1 MRDRVLRVDL
11 DYTLCTLHTCNGMGE
26 TKTDQSSNKSN
37 FHARNGDTGYPGLTE
52 IINQGT
58 WYLVFTD
65 NREAR
70 ANADNFLLSGCVM

>member
-1 MRDRVLRVDL
+1 
-11 DYTLCTLHTCNGMGE
+11 MGE
-26 TKTDQSSNKSN
+26 SKTNQSSNKSN
-37 FHARNGDTGYPGLTE
+37 FHTHNGDTGYPGLTE
-52 IINQGT
+52 NINQGT

>member
-1 MRDRVLRVDL
+1 
-11 DYTLCTLHTCNGMGE
+11 MGE
-26 TKTDQSSNKSN
+26 TITDQLGNKSN
-37 FHARNGDTGYPGLTE
+37 CHTHNRNTGYPGLKE

-70 ANADNFLLSGCVM
+70 ANADNFLLSGCVTKSILSNQISNRCPKKLSA

>member
-1 MRDRVLRVDL
+1 MR
-11 DYTLCTLHTCNGMGE
+11 E
-26 TKTDQSSNKSN
+26 TITDQSWNKSN
-37 FHARNGDTGYPGLTE
+37 CHTHNRNTGYPGLKE

-70 ANADNFLLSGCVM
+70 AKADNFLLSGCVM